1 MIVTGRYYYEVHLI
15 TNGLVQIGWCGKN
28 HGCNEEEENGVG
40 DDENSWSFGMFFEY
54 MEIMN
59 RCSSRKDMAW

>member
-1 MIVTGRYYYEVHLI
+1 MIVTGHYYYEVHLI

-40 DDENSWSFGMFFEY
+40 DDENSWSFGN
-54 MEIMN
+54 ILSIW
-59 RCSSRKDMAW
+59 R